1 MFHIREEATMSAVVD
16 ERKAKGH
23 TMDRLADLVEDAAV
37 LALVFSIMVL
47 VAIVIAAALL
57 V

>member
-1 MFHIREEATMSAVVD
+1 
-16 ERKAKGH
+16 
-23 TMDRLADLVEDAAV
+23 MDRLADLVEDAAV
-37 LALVFSIMVL
+37 LTLVFSIMVL